1 MNIDYDILE
10 DLAFEEDVDI
20 EELELCV
27 EEQIE
32 ELECEEEELEDE

>member
-10 DLAFEEDVDI
+10 DLAFEEDIDI

-27 EEQIE
+27 QEQME
-32 ELECEEEELEDE
+32 DKECEEEELEDE